1 MRQSATGFFT
11 CPQCDAA
18 YDSDAALQD
27 HKNTAHRG
35 RGSNQP
41 SSEFSAA
48 PGASSETHP
57 ASSAAT
63 PILRATKRIFPDWN
77 EFLRACNIVTEISRS
92 TS

>member
-35 RGSNQP
+35 RGSNRP
-41 SSEFSAA
+41 SSEFGAA
-48 PGASSETHP
+48 PGASSETQ
-57 ASSAAT
+57 SSEQRGHADPEGNKT
-63 PILRATKRIFPDWN
+63 NF
-77 EFLRACNIVTEISRS
+77 S
-92 TS
+92 